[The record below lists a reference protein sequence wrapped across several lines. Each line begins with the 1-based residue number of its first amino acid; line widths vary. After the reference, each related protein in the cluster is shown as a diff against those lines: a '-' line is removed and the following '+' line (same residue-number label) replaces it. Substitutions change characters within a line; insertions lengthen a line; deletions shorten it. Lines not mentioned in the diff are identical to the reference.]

1 MLVHGP
7 KGHEFYSN
15 NMSSANNLTLEQWQ
29 NEVADILDV
38 KSKCLVYIQGD
49 VDATL
54 QVVIKKANM
63 AWQEFG
69 IYFHNTLTAPSL
81 AFLQALRSMAWYVP

>member
-1 MLVHGP
+1 
-7 KGHEFYSN
+7 
-15 NMSSANNLTLEQWQ
+15 MSAANNLTLEQWQ
-29 NEVADILDV
+29 NEVPDLFDA
-38 KSKCLVYIQGD
+38 KARCLEYIQGD

-81 AFLQALRSMAWYVP
+81 AFLQALRSMAKSGRTLMRLR